1 MHDFTKEELTYLW
14 ESIDTNCDLYSE
26 PDLAYLVRDKLKAMI
41 DNYPEACEDDGNT
54 DNEMVQR

>member
-1 MHDFTKEELTYLW
+1 MYPCGWLGAMR
-14 ESIDTNCDLYSE
+14 II
-26 PDLAYLVRDKLKAMI
+26 KAMI